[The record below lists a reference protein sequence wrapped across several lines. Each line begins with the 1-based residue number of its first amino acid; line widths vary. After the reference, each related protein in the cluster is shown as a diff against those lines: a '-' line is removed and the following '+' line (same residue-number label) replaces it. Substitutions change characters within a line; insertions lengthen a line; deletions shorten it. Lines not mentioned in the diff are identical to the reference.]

1 MNSLLV
7 KHPDALDFAPLMM
20 MLGYVAVG
28 ALLLATYLAGR
39 F

>member
-7 KHPDALDFAPLMM
+7 KHPDALDFAPLV

-28 ALLLATYLAGR
+28 ALLLATYLAGLV
-39 F
+39 